1 MFSLDFIIHRG
12 RNVDNFYISL
22 ILARYLLNVFCNN
35 NSYVIMKTTSQIL
48 LVEDDINLSTLLSD
62 YLRSKDYLV
71 DTAPNG
77 KEAWEIMAK
86 KHYDIIITDITM
98 PQMSGLQLMKAIR
111 DGGNQIPII
120 VLSARNDRDDIIRGY
135 QLGCDDYVTKP
146 FTMDILICKIEA
158 ILRRCRIAN
167 QSAEMEFDLGGVHF
181 DAVRQMLGDKRLSTR
196 ENDLLLMLS
205 QNMGKVVE
213 RNRILMSLWGD
224 DTYFNARSL
233 SVYVNHLRNYIGK
246 DCAVKIL
253 SVHGKG
259 YKMVNMDENK

>member
-1 MFSLDFIIHRG
+1 M
-12 RNVDNFYISL
+12 
-22 ILARYLLNVFCNN
+22 
-35 NSYVIMKTTSQIL
+35 TTKNQIL

-77 KEAWEIMAK
+77 KEALEIMAK
-86 KHYDIIITDITM
+86 KHYDMVITDIMM
-98 PQMSGLQLMKAIR
+98 PQMSGLQLIKAIR
-111 DGGNQIPII
+111 DGGNHIPII
-120 VLSARNDRDDIIRGY
+120 VLSARSDRDDIIRGY

-158 ILRRCRIAN
+158 ILRRFRITN
-167 QSAEMEFDLGGVHF
+167 QSAEVEFDLGGVHF
-181 DAVRQMLGDKRLSTR
+181 DSVRQVLGDRRLSTR

-205 QNMGKVVE
+205 QNMGKLVE

-233 SVYVNHLRNYIGK
+233 SVYINHLRNYVGK
-246 DCAVKIL
+246 DSVIKIL

-259 YKMVNMDENK
+259 YKLVNMEEDK